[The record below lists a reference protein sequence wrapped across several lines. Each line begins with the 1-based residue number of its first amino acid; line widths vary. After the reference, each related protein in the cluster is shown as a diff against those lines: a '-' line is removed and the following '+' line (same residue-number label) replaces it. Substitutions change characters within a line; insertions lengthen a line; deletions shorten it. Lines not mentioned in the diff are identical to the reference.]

1 MKKVRLTEEH
11 IENLVRKIL
20 EEQVKGGFNQG
31 FHKVIEKK
39 EKCSKL
45 DPNKFL
51 NGIVRVAKGNKKI
64 YPKHT
69 SGVKKSSYLS
79 DVSKAAT
86 GAARGKEVLVDD
98 IFYIEVNKK
107 PFCKLG

>member
-1 MKKVRLTEEH
+1 MKKVRLTEDH
-11 IENLVRKIL
+11 IEKLVIKVL
-20 EEQVKGGFNQG
+20 EEQVKDGFNQG
-31 FHKVIEKK
+31 FHRAIENK

-69 SGVKKSSYLS
+69 SGVDKLDFASA
-79 DVSKAAT
+79 VSQSVK
-86 GAARGKEVLVDD
+86 GELVDD
-98 IFYIEVNKK
+98 IFYIEVNKQ
-107 PFCKLG
+107 PFCKLR

>member
-1 MKKVRLTEEH
+1 MKKVTLTEEH
-11 IENLVRKIL
+11 IENLVRKVL
-20 EEQVKGGFNQG
+20 EEQVKDGFNQG
-31 FHKVIEKK
+31 FHRAIENK

-69 SGVKKSSYLS
+69 SGVDKLDFASA
-79 DVSKAAT
+79 VSQSVK
-86 GAARGKEVLVDD
+86 GELVDD
-98 IFYIEVNKK
+98 IFYIEVNKQ
-107 PFCKLG
+107 PFCKLR

>member
-1 MKKVRLTEEH
+1 MKKVTLTEEH

-20 EEQVKGGFNQG
+20 EEQVKDGFNQG
-31 FHKVIEKK
+31 FHRAIENK

-51 NGIVRVAKGNKKI
+51 NGIVRVAKGNKKT
-64 YPKHT
+64 YPKQT
-69 SGVKKSSYLS
+69 SGDDKSSYLS
-79 DVSKAAT
+79 DVSKAAV
-86 GAARGKEVLVDD
+86 GAAAGKVALVDD

-107 PFCKLG
+107 PFCKLR

>member
-1 MKKVRLTEEH
+1 MKKVTLTEEH
-11 IENLVRKIL
+11 IENLVRKVL
-20 EEQVKGGFNQG
+20 EEQVKDGFNQG
-31 FHKVIEKK
+31 FHRAIENK

-69 SGVKKSSYLS
+69 SGVNKL
-79 DVSKAAT
+79 DFAAAVSQSVK
-86 GAARGKEVLVDD
+86 GELVDD
-98 IFYIEVNKK
+98 IFYIEVNKQ
-107 PFCKLG
+107 PFCKLR

>member
-1 MKKVRLTEEH
+1 MKKVTLTEEH

-20 EEQVKGGFNQG
+20 EEQVKDGFNKG
-31 FHKVIEKK
+31 FHKAIENK
-39 EKCSKL
+39 EKCSKI

-69 SGVKKSSYLS
+69 SGVDKKEYLS
-79 DVSKAAT
+79 AVSNYN
-86 GAARGKEVLVDD
+86 ELVDD
-98 IFYIEVNKK
+98 VFYIEVNKR
-107 PFCKLG
+107 PFCKLR

>member
-11 IENLVRKIL
+11 IEHLVRKIL
-20 EEQVKGGFNQG
+20 EEQVKDGFNQG
-31 FHKVIEKK
+31 FHDAIEKK
-39 EKCSKL
+39 VKCSKI

-51 NGIVRVAKGNKKI
+51 NGIVRVAKGNKKT

-69 SGVKKSSYLS
+69 SGVNKSDYRS
-79 DVSKAAT
+79 DVSKAAA
-86 GAARGKEVLVDD
+86 GAASGKVALVDD

>member
-1 MKKVRLTEEH
+1 MKKVTLTEEH
-11 IENLVRKIL
+11 IENLVRKVL
-20 EEQVKGGFNQG
+20 EEQVKDGFNQG
-31 FHKVIEKK
+31 FHRAIENK

-69 SGVKKSSYLS
+69 SGVNKLDFASA
-79 DVSKAAT
+79 VSQSVK
-86 GAARGKEVLVDD
+86 GELVDD
-98 IFYIEVNKK
+98 IFYIEVNKQ
-107 PFCKLG
+107 PFCKLR

>member
-1 MKKVRLTEEH
+1 MKKVTLTEEH

-20 EEQVKGGFNQG
+20 EEQVKDGFNQG
-31 FHKVIEKK
+31 YYDAIEKK
-39 EKCSKL
+39 VKNVKCSKI

-69 SGVKKSSYLS
+69 SGVDKLDFASA
-79 DVSKAAT
+79 VSQSVK
-86 GAARGKEVLVDD
+86 GELVDD
-98 IFYIEVNKK
+98 IFYIEVNKQ
-107 PFCKLG
+107 PFCKLR

>member
-1 MKKVRLTEEH
+1 MKKVTLTEEH

-20 EEQVKGGFNQG
+20 EEQVKDGFNKG
-31 FHKVIEKK
+31 FHRAIENK

-51 NGIVRVAKGNKKI
+51 NGIVKVAKGNKKI

-69 SGVKKSSYLS
+69 SGVDKSSYLS
-79 DVSKAAT
+79 DISKASK
-86 GAARGKEVLVDD
+86 GELVDD
-98 IFYIEVNKK
+98 IFYIEVNKQ
-107 PFCKLG
+107 PFCKLR